1 MTDDRQTGDVEFCAD
16 SDLGYDRS
24 RTRFVAGEGLSLDE
38 RYRLAHLPL
47 VAPGHPAV
55 IPTRAGTHYNH
66 GRHPRVSS
74 IVVPVPWR
82 DLFAAN
88 SFRELERDMK
98 ASPFA
103 PKIAWDL
110 VEGRRERLHATLC
123 GASVITDQQ
132 RRQLAEIAPIK
143 VEMRGLFSGNVN
155 VGRLYLR
162 AYPERREGANPFH
175 RIQRILGRPE
185 TGLYLVGLYNLT
197 DHLTATEAGALAA
210 LIDRWWDRPIL
221 RFEVPSLWLLWAL
234 DDLVLEGGV
243 EEVLPLA
250 GQPRLS

>member
-1 MTDDRQTGDVEFCAD
+1 MTGKSQDLTRGEFCSD

-55 IPTRAGTHYNH
+55 IPTRAGTDYDQ

-74 IVVPVPWR
+74 LVVPVPWR
-82 DLFAAN
+82 ALFAAD
-88 SFRELERDMK
+88 SFRELDRDMK

-103 PKIAWDL
+103 PKIAWH
-110 VEGRRERLHATLC
+110 VIEARRERLHATLC
-123 GASVITDQQ
+123 GAPVISESQ
-132 RRQLAEIAPIK
+132 RRQLAQIAPIT
-143 VEMRGLFSGNVN
+143 VELRGLFSGNVN

-162 AYPERREGANPFH
+162 AYPERRNGANPFH
-175 RIQRILGRPE
+175 QIQRILARPE
-185 TGLYLVGLYNLT
+185 SSLYLVGLYNLT
-197 DHLTATEAGALAA
+197 DHLTAAEAAALAA
-210 LIDRWWDRPIL
+210 LIDRWWHRPIL
-221 RFEVPSLWLLWAL
+221 RFKVSSLWLLWAR

-250 GQPRLS
+250 G